1 MTRRRTRERS
11 HGGSRPESRRDSA
24 AAPDRPATAG
34 TRNDLTPARTR
45 RPAYT
50 TVFVGYR
57 GIFGIT
63 A

>member
-1 MTRRRTRERS
+1 MTRRRTREQS
-11 HGGSRPESRRDSA
+11 PGVSRPESRRDSA

-34 TRNDLTPARTR
+34 NRNDLTPDRTR

-57 GIFGIT
+57 GIFGVC

>member
-1 MTRRRTRERS
+1 MTRRRNRERS
-11 HGGSRPESRRDSA
+11 LGVSRPESRRDSA
-24 AAPDRPATAG
+24 AAPNRPATAG
-34 TRNDLTPARTR
+34 NRNDVTPAHTR

-57 GIFGIT
+57 GIFGVT